1 MVEQLARTKTNLRIV
16 GVGAQDTL
24 DAAKK
29 FMARAAIKKVIM
41 LWDGT
46 GSSWNYWGVSTFPSA
61 RLVDAYGKVVRVWTG
76 ELNIPAVIASAGV

>member
-16 GVGAQDTL
+16 GVGSQDTL

-29 FMARAAIKKVIM
+29 FMARASIKKVIM
-41 LWDGT
+41 LWDGS
-46 GSSWNYWGVSTFPSA
+46 GNSWNYWGVSTFPSA
-61 RLVDAYGKVVRVWTG
+61 RLVDASGKLIRIWTG